1 MIAVAAIV
9 LSDLFA
15 VVMLFGVYSLL
26 TAALFMNLDAVDVAF
41 TEAAVGAGVTTVLM
55 LSSLHL
61 TKRWEAMPRRN
72 PLLGLLV
79 VGITGAAL
87 LYAVQDAP
95 LLGDPEAP
103 VHQHVT
109 PRYIEQGEA
118 EVGMPNLVTAV
129 LASYRGY
136 DTFGETVVI
145 FTAGLAVLLLL
156 GIKDDP
162 RLRPGMSA
170 IGDQVVLRLV
180 VKALLPLILLFG
192 LYVQFHGDFGAGG
205 GFQAGVIFATAL
217 VLYDLVFGECRRLLA
232 AGWPALPGLLGAGAR
247 SGSWSASGG
256 TAGGT
261 RRRYHGV
268 LGCAV
273 DLLCLLRP
281 EPPPMSFLPGI
292 FNYLIV
298 VFLMMAGFYVVI
310 AQGNLVKKLV
320 GLGLFQAS
328 VFILYITMGHHHGQS
343 LGWPGA
349 HRCEGRD
356 GLLQS
361 AATRADSHGHR
372 GRCGHYRGR
381 AGPGGANP

>member
-1 MIAVAAIV
+1 MIAVAAIL

-26 TAALFMNLDAVDVAF
+26 TAALFMDLDAVDVAF

-61 TKRWEAMPRRN
+61 TKRWEVLPRRN
-72 PLLGLLV
+72 PLIALLV

-87 LYAVQDAP
+87 VYAVEDAP
-95 LLGDPEAP
+95 VLGDPSAP

-162 RLRPGMSA
+162 SMRPGVSA
-170 IGDQVVLRLV
+170 IGDQVVLRSV
-180 VKALLPLILLFG
+180 VKVLLPLVLLYG

-205 GFQAGVIFATAL
+205 GFQAGVIFATAF
-217 VLYDLVFGECRRLLA
+217 VLYDLVFGDGSARTVVPPGWLHRLA
-232 AGWPALPGLLGAGAR
+232 AI
-247 SGSWSASGG
+247 
-256 TAGGT
+256 
-261 RRRYHGV
+261 GV
-268 LGCAV
+268 LIYGGV
-273 DLLCLLRP
+273 
-281 EPPPMSFLPGI
+281 GI
-292 FNYLIV
+292 YSL
-298 VFLMMAGFYVVI
+298 
-310 AQGNLVKKLV
+310 LV
-320 GLGLFQAS
+320 GRPFLDYSALADDP
-328 VFILYITMGHHHGQS
+328 VHGQH
-343 LGWPGA
+343 LGVLLVELGVGIA
-349 HRCEGRD
+349 VFSVVLLIFYAFSGR
-356 GLLQS
+356 S
-361 AATRADSHGHR
+361 SRR
-372 GRCGHYRGR
+372 
-381 AGPGGANP
+381 